1 MKKIILLLIIFHTIN
16 CPFTN
21 KFLLKPSRVK
31 GIEAKE
37 ILNNR
42 LASLFVND
50 ISTGSN
56 TSLAYDFLI
65 PTLAGIDENKIYK
78 RQEVESCATRIFLAA
93 IAIDQPNIMA
103 NRTKKTSDPVKTSDP
118 NSRLFPP
125 LICQLKNVDTILD
138 ID

>member
-78 RQEVESCATRIFLAA
+78 RQADGF
-93 IAIDQPNIMA
+93 
-103 NRTKKTSDPVKTSDP
+103 KKYY
-118 NSRLFPP
+118 
-125 LICQLKNVDTILD
+125 Q
-138 ID
+138 